1 MKSIVLILL
10 IILGIG
16 MLWGQEITGDWHGVL
31 EINGMKIRIVFHI
44 KGSRDKLSATFDS
57 PDQGAF
63 GLPVSSISFVD
74 SVLTMES
81 TTPPLTYIGTL
92 KNNAITGVFEQYG
105 TEFPLNMQREA
116 IKKPTYNRPQEPKMP
131 YPYREKSVK
140 FKNKEA
146 GIKLAGTLTLPKQKG
161 VYPAVILIS
170 GSGPQDR
177 NEDILGH
184 KPFMVI
190 ADYLTRLGVA
200 VLRYDDRGVGKSGGK
215 FSTATSHDFA
225 SDVKSAVKYLQSRK
239 DIGRIGLIGH
249 SEGGLI
255 APLVAVDMPSVEF
268 IVLLAG
274 TGIRGDKLLLLQEE
288 LIWRVDEPDE
298 DKIQKS
304 LYINRNIF
312 DIILNTPDNENLGSK
327 MRKFLEDSIADS
339 LITIPEGYSQEDLI
353 GQYIEAFNNPWMLTF
368 IMHDPAPTLQ
378 KVKCAVLAVNGSKD
392 LQVPADINLQA
403 IESALKQ
410 GENPNF
416 LIHKFEGLNHLFQ
429 ECDTGH
435 PKEYAEIEQTFSPKA
450 LEAISQWILQ
460 QTEHK

>member
-116 IKKPTYNRPQEPKMP
+116 IKKPTYKRPQKPKKP

-161 VYPAVILIS
+161 VYPAVILVS

-200 VLRYDDRGVGKSGGK
+200 VLRYDDRGVGKSG
-215 FSTATSHDFA
+215 
-225 SDVKSAVKYLQSRK
+225 
-239 DIGRIGLIGH
+239 
-249 SEGGLI
+249 
-255 APLVAVDMPSVEF
+255 
-268 IVLLAG
+268 
-274 TGIRGDKLLLLQEE
+274 
-288 LIWRVDEPDE
+288 
-298 DKIQKS
+298 
-304 LYINRNIF
+304 
-312 DIILNTPDNENLGSK
+312 
-327 MRKFLEDSIADS
+327 
-339 LITIPEGYSQEDLI
+339 
-353 GQYIEAFNNPWMLTF
+353 
-368 IMHDPAPTLQ
+368 
-378 KVKCAVLAVNGSKD
+378 
-392 LQVPADINLQA
+392 
-403 IESALKQ
+403 
-410 GENPNF
+410 
-416 LIHKFEGLNHLFQ
+416 
-429 ECDTGH
+429 
-435 PKEYAEIEQTFSPKA
+435 
-450 LEAISQWILQ
+450 
-460 QTEHK
+460 